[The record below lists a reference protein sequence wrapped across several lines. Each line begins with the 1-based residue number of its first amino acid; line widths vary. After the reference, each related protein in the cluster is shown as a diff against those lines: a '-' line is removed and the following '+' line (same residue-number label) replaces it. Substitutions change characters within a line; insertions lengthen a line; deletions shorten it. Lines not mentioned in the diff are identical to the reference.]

1 MEVCDLEKLQ
11 KLDFS
16 VRNCMCIQSKWDKI
30 ATNDYVEFGRRQNL
44 LHLVTRGTRYYT
56 IGDTQL
62 TASAGDVIFI
72 PDGTKY
78 ITWNESPCSG
88 IGVCFDFSADLQM
101 AKGVYV
107 LPQRAEWEALPL
119 FNNLLPLSPQ
129 QADTLHQRVLVLQI
143 LDGIT
148 AGTAQTSD
156 SYRLLLPAMAFIG
169 EHYWEKLPVS
179 AYANACNLSE
189 SYFRKLFV
197 RYTGLSPVAY
207 RDSLRVKEARRLLA
221 EGLQMSA
228 VADRL
233 GFYDSSHLRKCLKQ
247 FATEKQEK
255 APDII

>member
-1 MEVCDLEKLQ
+1 MEGKALENLQ

-16 VRNCMCIQSKWDKI
+16 VRNCMCIQSNWEKK
-30 ATNDYVEFGRRQNL
+30 AENDYVEFGRRQNL
-44 LHLVTRGTRYYT
+44 LHLVTQGVRCYNLEN
-56 IGDTQL
+56 TQF

-78 ITWNESPCSG
+78 VTWNEAPCSG
-88 IGVCFDFSADLQM
+88 IGVCFDFSVDLQIE
-101 AKGVYV
+101 KGVYV
-107 LPQRAEWEALPL
+107 LPQRADWDPLPL
-119 FNNLLPLSPQ
+119 FNDLLPLSPQ
-129 QADTLHQRVLVLQI
+129 QADTLHQRVLVLQL

-148 AGTAQTSD
+148 AGTAQASD

-197 RYTGLSPVAY
+197 RHTGISPVAY

-247 FATEKQEK
+247 FAPEKQEK